1 MPVELQIQPLNWH
14 GNQELIVYLDL
25 MPDEQQQFAHMLGLI
40 VLELVIHVMKGWY
53 YPFLGLWDQA

>member
-1 MPVELQIQPLNWH
+1 MPVELQIQPLSWH